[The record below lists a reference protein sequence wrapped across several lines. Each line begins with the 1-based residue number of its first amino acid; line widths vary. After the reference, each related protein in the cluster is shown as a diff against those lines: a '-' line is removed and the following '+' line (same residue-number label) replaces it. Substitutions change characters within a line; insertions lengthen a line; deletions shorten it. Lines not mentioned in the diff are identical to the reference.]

1 MAKHCSQ
8 VARLGIKRFVCT
20 RSAGWTRII
29 WPSNNLEMAGERPL
43 AGGISEKSTNCPDS
57 MSSTRLVL
65 RAGRPGATTVVGLG
79 MGMGIGAKLPFEAS
93 CSCEMVSAP
102 GSCPKPVSDA
112 PVKRGRGNSKR
123 GGALSIYY

>member
-8 VARLGIKRFVCT
+8 VARSGIKRFVCT

-79 MGMGIGAKLPFEAS
+79 MGIGAKPVEGPFSAR

-112 PVKRGRGNSKR
+112 PAKR
-123 GGALSIYY
+123 GGGGHYQL